1 MPVHVQAECRT
12 PRVPVRAL
20 ASHVRACLKQ
30 LGRPRAVVSITLV
43 DDEAIA
49 ELNEEWRGVA
59 GLTDVLSFAMEEGEP
74 MPGAEDELGDIVIS
88 VPTAARQAEAM
99 VAMLRSRGDASDYG
113 VFEEVAF
120 LATHGLLHLL
130 GHDHQEAEQ
139 AERME
144 AMERAL
150 IADIVRAP
158 VHELDRTDHAV

>member
-20 ASHVRACLKQ
+20 ANHLRSCLKQ
-30 LGRPRAVVSITLV
+30 LGRPRAVVSVTLV
-43 DDEAIA
+43 DDAAIA

-74 MPGAEDELGDIVIS
+74 MPGAEEELGDIVIS

-99 VAMLRSRGDASDYG
+99 VEMLRARGAAIEYG

-130 GHDHQEAEQ
+130 GHDHQVPDE

-144 AMERAL
+144 ALEREL
-150 IADIVRAP
+150 IAVLVTAP
-158 VHELDRTDHAV
+158 VHDLDRSGHAV